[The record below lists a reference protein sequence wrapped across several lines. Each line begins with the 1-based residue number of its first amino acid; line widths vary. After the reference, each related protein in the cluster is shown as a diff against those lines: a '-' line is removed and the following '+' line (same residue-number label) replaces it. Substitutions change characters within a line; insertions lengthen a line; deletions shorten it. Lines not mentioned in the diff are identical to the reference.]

1 MSMLDI
7 RIDHKVYPGANGTGE
22 TVVFRDF
29 KLRAAANE
37 FVCLFGPSGCGKTTL
52 LNIVAGLDTG
62 FQGQVGFSDAT
73 DRRQPRTGYVFQ
85 EPRLLPWRSVRD
97 NIRLAVQKDPARL
110 ARIDELMATVGLTGL
125 EKAYP
130 RQLSAGQ
137 ARRAA
142 LARAFATAPDL
153 LLMDEPFVSL
163 DDPAAELLH
172 GVLLD
177 VWSARPATVLFVTH
191 NLREAMLLADRI
203 VLLRGNPATI
213 VADRPINV
221 PRNARS
227 GSAELRAMQDE
238 FDALRR
244 DQRGAHGVGPG
255 EGRA

>member
-7 RIDHKVYPGANGTGE
+7 HIDHKVYPGANGTGE

-52 LNIVAGLDTG
+52 LNIVAGLDTD
-62 FQGQVGFSDAT
+62 FQGRGGISDVN
-73 DRRQPRTGYVFQ
+73 DRRQPRIGYVFQ

-97 NIRLAVQKDPARL
+97 NIRLAVQNDPVRL
-110 ARIDELMATVGLTGL
+110 ARIDELMAIVGLTGL
-125 EKAYP
+125 EEAYP

-163 DDPAAELLH
+163 DDPAAERLQ

-191 NLREAMLLADRI
+191 NLREAMLLADRV

-213 VADRPINV
+213 VADRSITV
-221 PRNARS
+221 PRNLRP
-227 GSAELRAMQDE
+227 GSAELRELQDE
-238 FDALRR
+238 MDALRR
-244 DQRGAHGVGPG
+244 DPQDTRRAGSGD
-255 EGRA
+255 GRA